1 MFNIVSYSK
10 STDDN
15 AYYIV
20 LDNNSKRVIVK
31 TRSYKVK
38 PMHKKNYI
46 KRDVSIQGD
55 CDIQELFNY
64 LVSEYPLFIYY
75 VPDEYLNDNMIDSAI
90 LKEGDVL
97 SIIDK
102 SKRSIDRCG
111 KALEENGLVYRSV
124 PKELRSFS
132 LAYRAVRNNGLA
144 LKHIEEEYKIYEL
157 CLRAVF
163 NDLRAFKWVPD
174 IYHKRLIVDLCSLG
188 VIDGKYLNNKD
199 LMQFNLNML

>member
-15 AYYIV
+15 SYYIV
-20 LDNNSKRVIVK
+20 LDNDGKRVIVK

-46 KRDVSIQGD
+46 KRDINIEGD

-64 LVSEYPLFIYY
+64 LVNEYPLFIYY
-75 VPDEYLNDNMIDSAI
+75 VPEEYLSDNMIDNAI

-102 SKRSIDRCG
+102 SRRNVDRCS
-111 KALEENGLVYRSV
+111 KALSENGLVYRSV
-124 PKELRSFS
+124 PKECRSFN
-132 LAYRAVRNNGLA
+132 LAYRAVRSNGLA
-144 LKHIEEEYKIYEL
+144 LRHIEEEYKCYEL

-163 NDLRAFKWVPD
+163 GDLRAFKWVPD
-174 IYHKRLIVDLCSLG
+174 IYHERLLIDLCTLG
-188 VIDGKYLNNKD
+188 IIDGKYLKDNNVENMIK
-199 LMQFNLNML
+199 NLI

>member
-20 LDNNSKRVIVK
+20 LDNNGNRVIVK
-31 TRSYKVK
+31 TRSYKVR
-38 PMHKKNYI
+38 PMHKRNYI
-46 KRDVSIQGD
+46 KKDISIEGD
-55 CDIQELFNY
+55 CDNQELFNF
-64 LVSEYPLFIYY
+64 LVNEFPLFIYY
-75 VPDEYLNDNMIDSAI
+75 VPEEYLSDEMIDSAI

-102 SKRSIDRCG
+102 SKRSIERCNH
-111 KALEENGLVYRSV
+111 ALEENGLVYRSI
-124 PKELRSFS
+124 PKELRSFN
-132 LAYRAVRNNGLA
+132 LAYHAVRNNGLA
-144 LKHIEEEYKIYEL
+144 LRHIEEEYKCYEL

-174 IYHKRLIVDLCSLG
+174 TFYNRLLIDLCSLG
-188 VIDGKYLNNKD
+188 IIDAKYVNDNSSENIIK
-199 LMQFNLNML
+199 NLL